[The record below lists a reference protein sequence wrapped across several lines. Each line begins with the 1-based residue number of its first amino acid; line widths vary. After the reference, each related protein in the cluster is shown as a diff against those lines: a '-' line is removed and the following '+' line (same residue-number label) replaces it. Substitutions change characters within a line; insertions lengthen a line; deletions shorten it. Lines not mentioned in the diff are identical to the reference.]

1 MENVYK
7 RVKERFEAAKKDKS
21 FMGDIGSLLKGLERV
36 FQVRIT
42 DQGSFYFV
50 VKNKNIELEKG
61 EAKNPNATIELSSE
75 TFEALEKNEADP
87 MGAFLA
93 GNIAVQGDI
102 GELLRF
108 VPLIEKLKG

>member
-1 MENVYK
+1 MENIYK
-7 RVKERFEAAKKDKS
+7 RVKERFEAAKKDRG
-21 FMGDIGSLLKGLERV
+21 FMGEIQTLLKGLKRV

-50 VKNKNIELEKG
+50 VKNGDIELERG
-61 EAKNPNATIELSSE
+61 EAKSPNATIELSSE
-75 TFEALEKNEADP
+75 TFEALEKNETDP

-93 GNIAVQGDI
+93 GNIAVRGDI